1 MSQRN
6 AFFSFFLTSNNI
18 PGGPFQLDRVF
29 LPEKPPGDPGVMDTS
44 DGRSVPCL
52 EKVGEKLS
60 QARCRHFSAGGEVWF
75 LDSTA
80 LFRQLFKA
88 NRTTGLIQ
96 NVLE

>member
-1 MSQRN
+1 MSD
-6 AFFSFFLTSNNI
+6 NI

-29 LPEKPPGDPGVMDTS
+29 LPEKPPGDPGVMAKRPVS
-44 DGRSVPCL
+44 GER
-52 EKVGEKLS
+52 VGEKLS
-60 QARCRHFSAGGEVWF
+60 QTRCRHFSAGSEVWF